1 MLYPLS
7 YEGAAEAELMLATRG
22 TVTLSPRGAP
32 ALRGQAGS
40 RWVQS
45 LLSLV
50 YGVVI
55 RTLWMPKST
64 RTATS
69 CSIPTTEPSP

>member
-7 YEGAAEAELMLATRG
+7 YEGAQQKRRSSYRPRRFTHRGPMLLR
-22 TVTLSPRGAP
+22 P
-32 ALRGQAGS
+32 AQAGPGS
-40 RWVQS
+40 WAQS

-50 YGVVI
+50 YGVVM
-55 RTLWMPKST
+55 RTRWMPKST

-69 CSIPTTEPSP
+69 CSMPTTEPSP

>member
-7 YEGAAEAELMLATRG
+7 YEGAQQERRSSYRPRACTQRRAFRQGQGRAGLLA
-22 TVTLSPRGAP
+22 
-32 ALRGQAGS
+32 
-40 RWVQS
+40 QS

-55 RTLWMPKST
+55 RTRWMPKST